1 MLIKNRINKLISE
14 EMTKDEKPEND
25 DKERKGL
32 IFNIQ
37 RFSIHDGPGIR
48 TVIFFKGCPLRCLW
62 CHNPEGQAQKKE
74 LVLWKERCMGCN
86 NCLKVCPNSAVN
98 NPAECSL
105 CGKCVEEC
113 PAEARE
119 IVGKDMTLE
128 EVIEEILKDR
138 VFYEQ
143 SKGGVTLSGGEPL
156 LQQGFII
163 PLLKKIKKI
172 GIHTAIETCGYATN
186 EILFKASIYTDLFL
200 FDIKL
205 LDEKSHKKY
214 TGVSNK
220 PILQNLR
227 TLSSIQKNIIL
238 RIPVIPGVNNN
249 SENFDKTAELVLSLG
264 LKEVHLLPFH
274 PGGSEKYKRLGRAY
288 KFEETNTLK
297 KEDLKNFATIL
308 EEKGISVKIG
318 G

>member
-1 MLIKNRINKLISE
+1 MA
-14 EMTKDEKPEND
+14 KDEKPEND

-62 CHNPEGQAQKKE
+62 CHNPEGQVQKKE

-86 NCLKVCPNSAVN
+86 TCLKVCPNSAVY
-98 NPAECSL
+98 NPSECSL

-119 IVGKDMTLE
+119 IAGKDMTLE

-156 LQQGFII
+156 LQQDFII
-163 PLLKKIKKI
+163 PLLKKLKKI
-172 GIHTAIETCGYATN
+172 GIHTAIETCGYAPK
-186 EILFKASIYTDLFL
+186 EILFKASEYTDLFL

-205 LDEKSHKKY
+205 MDEESHKKY

-220 PILQNLR
+220 LILQNLR
-227 TLSSIQKNIIL
+227 MLSSTQKNIIL

-274 PGGSEKYKRLGRAY
+274 QGGSEKYKRLGRAY
-288 KFEETNTLK
+288 KFEETNALK

-308 EEKGISVKIG
+308 KEKGVSVKIG